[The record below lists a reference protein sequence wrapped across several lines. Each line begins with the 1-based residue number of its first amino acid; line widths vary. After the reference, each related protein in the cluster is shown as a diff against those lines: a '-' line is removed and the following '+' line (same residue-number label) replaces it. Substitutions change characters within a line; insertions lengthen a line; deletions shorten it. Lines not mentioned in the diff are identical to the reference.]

1 MKLSEFNTADGIS
14 VLCDLSPFVFNIVS
28 DDELM
33 AELRNAISP
42 EKTITHLEWIAL
54 GVAKV
59 SKIVP
64 IIFKKRKAD
73 VLGILAIL
81 NGIPEEKIAK
91 QNILV
96 TAKQLKELIN
106 DKELMDFFASCAA
119 SEESE

>member
-1 MKLSEFNTADGIS
+1 MKLSEFNTGDGIS
-14 VLCDLSPFVFNIVS
+14 VLCDLSPYVFNIVS
-28 DDELM
+28 DEELM

-42 EKTITHLEWIAL
+42 KKTITRLEWIAL
-54 GVAKV
+54 GAAKV

-64 IIFKKRKAD
+64 IIFKKRKSD
-73 VLGILAIL
+73 VMGILAIL
-81 NGIPEEKIAK
+81 NNTTPGKIAK